1 MRLISVLYFLLLG
14 YMVTSLLFWGHSLDK
29 QSGMIYQNDVY
40 FLNKTIDSAA
50 QPEFYRMELSS
61 IKERENTRKRQYL
74 GEGATFLLIILIG
87 AGVVY
92 TSMQN
97 KNRLVKQQTNFI
109 LSITHELKSPIAAI
123 KLNLQTLTKR
133 KLPDDMQAKLLE
145 RSITESNRLNDLCN
159 NLILASQMENRH
171 FKAENE
177 QINFSQLL
185 NESVKMYEIREK
197 HKFVSAIEKDC
208 FASGD
213 RLLWSLAIN
222 NLIEN
227 ATKYA
232 SPDTTITVSL
242 QHQDDELVMCIED
255 EGEGISDEEKG
266 KIFHKFYRVG
276 NEDSRKT
283 KGTGLGLFLTS
294 KIIQQNKGA
303 IIVRNNQP
311 KGTVFEVVFPAA

>member
-29 QSGMIYQNDVY
+29 QSDIIYKNDIYV
-40 FLNKTIDSAA
+40 LNRNIDSLA
-50 QPEFYRMELSS
+50 QPDFYRTELSS

-74 GEGATFLLIILIG
+74 GEGTTFLIIILIG
-87 AGVVY
+87 ASVVY
-92 TSMQN
+92 SSIRNNN
-97 KNRLVKQQTNFI
+97 KLVKQQTNFI

-133 KLPDDMQAKLLE
+133 KLDEEMQSKLLE
-145 RSITESNRLNDLCN
+145 RSITESNRLDDLCN

-171 FKAENE
+171 FKPENE
-177 QINFSQLL
+177 QFDFSALL
-185 NESVKMYEIREK
+185 IQSVKMYEVRDK
-197 HKFVSAIEKDC
+197 HQFIADIQQEC
-208 FASGD
+208 FAVGD
-213 RLLWSLAIN
+213 KLLWSLAIN

-232 SPDTTITVSL
+232 STDTKITVSL
-242 QHQDDELVMCIED
+242 HQQDADLVMCVED

-266 KIFHKFYRVG
+266 KIFNKFYRVG
-276 NEDSRKT
+276 NENSRKT
-283 KGTGLGLFLTS
+283 KGTGLGLYLTS

-303 IIVRNNQP
+303 IIVRDNQP
-311 KGTVFEVVFPAA
+311 KGTIFEVVFPSA